1 MRMLVVGAGATGGL
15 FGGLLAKAGR
25 DVTFLV
31 RANRAA
37 QLRANGLQIK
47 SPNGDVTIAP
57 QIVEAHELKVPFDLI
72 LLGLKAYALEAAID
86 DFAPAVG
93 PNTMILPMLNGLRHI
108 DLLVQRFGEEPVL
121 GGVCIVASMLDDQG
135 RIVQLNEMQELTYGE
150 RSGTLTPR
158 IEELDSLMQGAG
170 FGAHASE
177 HIMRDMWEKWVFL
190 ASLAASTCLLRG
202 SIGAIVAAAGKP
214 TISAIFDE
222 CVAVA
227 RAAGYAPSEQFLLT
241 TRARLT
247 QTGSPL
253 TASMYRDMQ
262 AGNPVEAQAIIG
274 DLIVRARTSISG
286 IGIGPGLHFST
297 STIRRDPPVDTPLL
311 MAAFTALVIYERG
324 RTQHA

>member
-1 MRMLVVGAGATGGL
+1 MRILVVGAGATGGL

-31 RANRAA
+31 RPNRAA

-47 SPNGDVTIAP
+47 SPNGDATIAP
-57 QIVEAHELKVPFDLI
+57 QIVEAHDLKAPFDLI

-93 PNTMILPMLNGLRHI
+93 PNTMILPMLNGMHHL
-108 DLLVQRFGEEPVL
+108 DVLVHYYGEAPVL
-121 GGVCIVASMLDDQG
+121 GGVCVVASTLDDQG

-150 RSGTLTPR
+150 RSGTITPR
-158 IEELDSLMQGAG
+158 IEELDALMQGAG
-170 FGAHASE
+170 FGAHKSE

-202 SIGAIVAAAGKP
+202 SIGAIVGAAGKP
-214 TISAIFDE
+214 TISAIIDE

-227 RAAGYAPSEQFLLT
+227 RASGYPPSEQFLLA

-247 QTGSPL
+247 AAASPL

-262 AGNPVEAQAIIG
+262 AGNPVEKDAIIG
-274 DLIVRARTSISG
+274 DLIFRARNLTRALATG
-286 IGIGPGLHFST
+286 DLHAGS
-297 STIRRDPPVDTPLL
+297 DTTLL
-311 MAAFTALVIYERG
+311 MAAFVALTIYERG
-324 RTQHA
+324 RTASAKGSE